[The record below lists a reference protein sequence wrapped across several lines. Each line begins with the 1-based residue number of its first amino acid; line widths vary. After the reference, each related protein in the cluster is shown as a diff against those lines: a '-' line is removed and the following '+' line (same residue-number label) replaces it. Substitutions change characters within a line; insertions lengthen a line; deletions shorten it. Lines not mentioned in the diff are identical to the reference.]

1 MLFYLTGDLKIF
13 WKFDHKIWKIFEIF
27 LNFLT
32 KNVILFKIA
41 FESMYLV
48 WEMLKWLFLFFSL
61 IGSKLFQIIKKNQ
74 NNKEIFRNNFKFD
87 QQNINISINLC
98 IKASFSVIYF
108 CRHGK
113 ARAALKSPL
122 SINSFS
128 YYVMIFLKADAEPEW
143 LNIGQNETEKIQ

>member
-1 MLFYLTGDLKIF
+1 M
-13 WKFDHKIWKIFEIF
+13 
-27 LNFLT
+27 T

-98 IKASFSVIYF
+98 IKAFFSFNSVI
-108 CRHGK
+108 
-113 ARAALKSPL
+113 S
-122 SINSFS
+122 
-128 YYVMIFLKADAEPEW
+128 
-143 LNIGQNETEKIQ
+143 